1 MALNTYHLIDA
12 YWRLRNNRENIV
24 LATIIETLGS
34 TYQKSGARML
44 IADNGELNGLLGGGC
59 FERDLVE
66 QAYTVFETGN
76 PKALFYD
83 MRSPDD
89 VVWGLGL
96 GCNGAVRVLLQ
107 LLKADNDFHP
117 MNRIVEVSE
126 SHTAGILATIY
137 ESNHPD
143 YSIGDC
149 YFLAEFELDDL
160 SQKSN
165 TPESIAEAAKQTWM
179 QHKACLKDCVIDRC
193 PVKLFFD
200 VIRPPAQLL
209 VLGAG
214 ADALPVVQFAKALGW
229 RVTIVDHRPSYVK
242 PERFPSV
249 DALLHSMPEDLQ
261 ERLSLD
267 RFDALVLM
275 THSIEY
281 DERYLRIIA
290 ASRIPFIGLLG
301 PVHRRDRLLDSIG
314 ADAPNIAAKVF
325 GPVGLDIGAET
336 PEEIALS
343 IMAGIHAA
351 LKGRDGGQL
360 GIKDCHPL

>member
-1 MALNTYHLIDA
+1 MTRNTHHLIDA
-12 YWRLRNNRENIV
+12 YWRLRNNTENVV

-34 TYQKSGARML
+34 TYQKAGARML

-66 QAYTVFETGN
+66 QAHTVFETER
-76 PKALFYD
+76 PKTLFYD

-89 VVWGLGL
+89 AVWGLGL

-107 LLKADNDFHP
+107 LLKANSDFHP
-117 MNRIVEVSE
+117 LNRIVDASE

-137 ESNHPD
+137 ESDFPD
-143 YSIGDC
+143 YLTGDS
-149 YFLAEFELDDL
+149 YFLTESELDGL
-160 SQKSN
+160 SQQAN
-165 TPESIAEAAKQTWM
+165 TPESFAEAAKQTWM
-179 QHKACLKDCVIDRC
+179 QHKACLKTCVIDYHA
-193 PVKLFFD
+193 VKLFFD
-200 VIRPPAQLL
+200 VIRPPTQLL

-214 ADALPVVQFAKALGW
+214 VDALPVVQFAKALGW
-229 RVTIVDHRPSYVK
+229 RVTIVDHRPGYVK
-242 PERFPSV
+242 PERFPEV

-281 DERYLRIIA
+281 DERYLRVIA

-301 PVHRRDRLLDSIG
+301 PVHRRDRLLDSLG

-351 LKGRDGGQL
+351 MKGRSGGQL
-360 GIKDCHPL
+360 GI

>member
-1 MALNTYHLIDA
+1 MTCNPHHLINA
-12 YWRLRNNRENIV
+12 YWRLRNNTENVV

-34 TYQKSGARML
+34 TYQKAGARML

-66 QAYTVFETGN
+66 QAHTVFETEN
-76 PKALFYD
+76 PKTLFYD

-89 VVWGLGL
+89 AVWGLGL

-117 MNRIVEVSE
+117 LNRIVEVSE
-126 SHTAGILATIY
+126 SHTAGILATVY
-137 ESNHPD
+137 ESDHPD
-143 YSIGDC
+143 YSIGDSF
-149 YFLAEFELDDL
+149 FLAEFELDDL
-160 SQKSN
+160 SQKGN
-165 TPESIAEAAKQTWM
+165 TPVSITKAAKQTWRRR
-179 QHKACLKDCVIDRC
+179 KPTLDTCLIDRHA
-193 PVKLFFD
+193 VKLFFD
-200 VIRPPAQLL
+200 LMRPSAQLL

-214 ADALPVVQFAKALGW
+214 VDALPVVQFAKALGW
-229 RVTIVDHRPSYVK
+229 RVTIVDHRPGYIK
-242 PERFPSV
+242 PERFPNI
-249 DALLHSMPEDLQ
+249 DALLHSMPEDLH
-261 ERLSLD
+261 ERLPLD

-301 PVHRRDRLLDSIG
+301 PVHRRDRLLDSLG
-314 ADAPNIAAKVF
+314 GDAPNIAAKVF

-360 GIKDCHPL
+360 GIKDCHPQ